1 MQKNWLLFFVL
12 ILVVGFFAVGAFST
26 AHAASEPTVA
36 VSVVPQQW
44 AVRQVGGDQVR
55 TLVLVPAG
63 ADPHTFEPKPSQ
75 VAQLAGAD
83 VFFTIGLEFE
93 KAWLGRLAGAKPDL
107 RVVSM
112 LDGNPSD
119 LAVHAGEAHDHAEHA
134 GEAHDHAE
142 HAGEAHDH
150 AEHAGHH
157 HHHHDGLDPH
167 VWTAPQGMIRMLD
180 GTLRELV
187 RLDPAHADA
196 YRARHARALE
206 RVQTLDREIHD
217 LLRIIPEERRVF
229 LVFHPAWG
237 HFAESYGLR
246 QLSIEMEGKEP
257 GPGELA
263 GVIREAAR
271 RNVHAVF
278 IQPQMSR
285 RTAGQVARA
294 LDGRVIPADP
304 LAEDW
309 ENNLRAVA
317 RAFRM
322 AMSGGGQRTGEE

>member
-1 MQKNWLLFFVL
+1 MQKNWLLFLVL

-26 AHAASEPTVA
+26 AHAASEPIVA
-36 VSVVPQQW
+36 VSVAPQQW

-93 KAWLGRLAGAKPDL
+93 TAWLGRLAGANPDL

-119 LAVHAGEAHDHAEHA
+119 LAVHAAEAHDHAEHA
-134 GEAHDHAE
+134 G
-142 HAGEAHDH
+142 
-150 AEHAGHH
+150 H

-187 RLDPAHADA
+187 RLDPAHANA

-206 RVQTLDREIHD
+206 QVQALDREIHD

-237 HFAESYGLR
+237 HFAESYDLR